1 MFDSL
6 QQFWE
11 RLNSAPEARMVFWLT
26 VLAIVIFVSIYIIK
40 TIRDWMIGGVGSD
53 SDHLS
58 TFRELRDQGKLD
70 DEEYKRLKIAINPKL
85 TNAGTIEF
93 KEVPSTA
100 NSDGDD

>member
-6 QQFWE
+6 QKFWE
-11 RLNSAPEARMVFWLT
+11 RLNSAPEARMVFWLA
-26 VLAIVIFVSIYIIK
+26 VLAIVIFVSIYIVK
-40 TIRDWMIGGVGSD
+40 TIRDWMIGGMANE

-70 DEEYKRLKIAINPKL
+70 DEEYKRLKSAINPKF
-85 TNAGTIEF
+85 TNDGTIEF